1 MRNLLGKIIFG
12 FNLGV
17 TLLVLSYLGI
27 YYIAGQETFDSA
39 ILKLADVTILQH
51 QISLTGFAGSM
62 IGFALYVVEKAI
74 EKDEKSPTSLIV
86 PSITL
91 ILALVISMILIKNI
105 DVFDKS
111 TSMMFLILGT
121 ILICAYMLYRAILST
136 VDELI
141 LNKKIKEKNSLL
153 YFK

>member
-1 MRNLLGKIIFG
+1 MRNLLGKLISG
-12 FNLGV
+12 FSLGV

-27 YYIAGQETFDSA
+27 YFIAGQETFNA
-39 ILKLADVTILQH
+39 TILKLADATILQH
-51 QISLTGFAGSM
+51 QILLTGFVGSM
-62 IGFALYVVEKAI
+62 IRVALHVGEKAI

-86 PSITL
+86 PNITL
-91 ILALVISMILIKNI
+91 ILALVISMVLIKNI
-105 DVFDKS
+105 GIFDKS

-141 LNKKIKEKNSLL
+141 LNKKIKEKNG
-153 YFK
+153 